1 MGYSP
6 WGHKESDMSEA
17 VEPVHMHSISHTE
30 PQSFDTNRKT
40 RVALWVT
47 DLNQHWLCWLCVGH
61 QALAKEHRTQNGI
74 SCLARLSIPNGPYR
88 SGLPGLPLFIT
99 EISSQY
105 YSDNDFELFFFLG
118 GPHCPAYGN
127 LSSSTRGQT
136 CAPAVEGQSPNHW
149 PTREVPELFFC
160 TRWCSKSFMETKAF
174 HMNKQQQPH
183 YSLWLFYCTNEDTG
197 AQRS

>member
-74 SCLARLSIPNGPYR
+74 SCLARLSIPNWSLQKWVAR
-88 SGLPGLPLFIT
+88 S
-99 EISSQY
+99 
-105 YSDNDFELFFFLG
+105 
-118 GPHCPAYGN
+118 
-127 LSSSTRGQT
+127 
-136 CAPAVEGQSPNHW
+136 SPI
-149 PTREVPELFFC
+149 
-160 TRWCSKSFMETKAF
+160 
-174 HMNKQQQPH
+174 H
-183 YSLWLFYCTNEDTG
+183 Y
-197 AQRS
+197 